1 MKIGQLAASATT
13 TINLTWLPQYL
24 YMILATVATAFKVT
38 VFGDGVISDLD
49 GDGLD
54 TFGQQRLVG
63 QETNAYM
70 IALTN
75 GIIKNKNVEIVITNA
90 IAGTVDVYGIVR
102 EEGDTYVQ
110 TLRQQVLAN
119 SGADFTDFAFLGF
132 PSAAA
137 GDVFTVTFEDGT
149 VHQLNRLE
157 LVAMLQFTQNI
168 VTGKYEIDNLDGE
181 IRKVNF
187 IPAAAQTV
195 YVQRFLPVGDVS
207 GGIFQSELQQ

>member
-24 YMILATVATAFKVT
+24 YMVLATVATAFKVT

-54 TFGQQRLVG
+54 VFGQQRVIG
-63 QETNAYM
+63 QETNGYM
-70 IALTN
+70 IALSN
-75 GIIKNKNVEIVITNA
+75 GIVKNKNVEIIITNA
-90 IAGTVDVYGIVR
+90 VAATVDVYGIVR
-102 EEGDTYVQ
+102 EEGDVYVQ
-110 TLRQQVLAN
+110 TLRQQVLAH
-119 SGADFTDFAFLGF
+119 SGADFQDFSCLGF

-137 GDVFTVTFEDGT
+137 GDKFTVAFEDGT
-149 VHQLNRLE
+149 VHDLNRLE
-157 LVAMLQFTQNI
+157 LTAMLQLTQNI
-168 VTGKYEIDNLDGE
+168 VSGNFIIDNLDGE

-187 IPAAAQTV
+187 IPGAAQTV

-207 GGIFQSELQQ
+207 GGIFQSELI